1 MKILHIVWCYGSAL
15 KEILH
20 ALCYTR
26 CDVKKC
32 NVLQRCKRL
41 PQNACGKFSN
51 SDCVLKKPILWFWFF
66 NFITR
71 TAGYFH
77 IKEIKYLN
85 NDHSLKG
92 GSPHF
97 NIFKGE
103 WKGKKRKKKSS
114 LKHEKEATT
123 QKNCSRIR
131 GSNWVPAIFLRFLT
145 CVFGKVRWNW
155 FAKCIAIVSQSAL
168 QLFLHAKCFG
178 IFCFAKC
185 VAIVICRV
193 CWNRNCFA
201 KCVGIFVF
209 SCVCVCVW
217 VGWCV
222 RAREME
228 SRKKD
233 AAATAGVSSH
243 HHRSHGGGA
252 AHHHGSSRTHRR
264 KDPPPNSRQI
274 LGLMFLLSAVGFV
287 LLLAG
292 VTLTGTTIT
301 VLLATPVVI
310 FFSPVWIPLATVA
323 FFAVSALLGAGAF
336 GVAAVSAVSWV
347 YNYFR
352 GRHPDGSDR
361 VSSYVKPQI
370 SRKFIKVFSD
380 FTLYY
385 SCGLFSALLEG
396 KSCGVVSVQFGRKTN

>member
-1 MKILHIVWCYGSAL
+1 MGDRIGSLPFFCVSWPACLAKSVEIDSQSAL
-15 KEILH
+15 QLFRK
-20 ALCYTR
+20 AR
-26 CDVKKC
+26 CNRFC
-32 NVLQRCKRL
+32 MQSVLEL
-41 PQNACGKFSN
+41 F
-51 SDCVLKKPILWFWFF
+51 
-66 NFITR
+66 
-71 TAGYFH
+71 
-77 IKEIKYLN
+77 
-85 NDHSLKG
+85 
-92 GSPHF
+92 
-97 NIFKGE
+97 
-103 WKGKKRKKKSS
+103 
-114 LKHEKEATT
+114 
-123 QKNCSRIR
+123 
-131 GSNWVPAIFLRFLT
+131 
-145 CVFGKVRWNW
+145 
-155 FAKCIAIVSQSAL
+155 VSQSAL
-168 QLFLHAKCFG
+168 QLF
-178 IFCFAKC
+178 
-185 VAIVICRV
+185 CRV

-209 SCVCVCVW
+209 SCVCV
-217 VGWCV
+217 GWCV

-228 SRKKD
+228 SHKKA

-274 LGLMFLLSAVGFV
+274 LGLIFLLSAVGFV

-352 GRHPDGSDR
+352 GRHPYGSDR
-361 VSSYVKPQI
+361 VSSYVIPQI
-370 SRKFIKVFSD
+370 SRKSINFFPD

-385 SCGLFSALLEG
+385 SYGCF
-396 KSCGVVSVQFGRKTN
+396 QP

>member
-1 MKILHIVWCYGSAL
+1 MQS
-15 KEILH
+15 
-20 ALCYTR
+20 
-26 CDVKKC
+26 
-32 NVLQRCKRL
+32 VLE
-41 PQNACGKFSN
+41 
-51 SDCVLKKPILWFWFF
+51 FF
-66 NFITR
+66 
-71 TAGYFH
+71 
-77 IKEIKYLN
+77 
-85 NDHSLKG
+85 
-92 GSPHF
+92 
-97 NIFKGE
+97 
-103 WKGKKRKKKSS
+103 
-114 LKHEKEATT
+114 
-123 QKNCSRIR
+123 
-131 GSNWVPAIFLRFLT
+131 
-145 CVFGKVRWNW
+145 
-155 FAKCIAIVSQSAL
+155 VSQSAL
-168 QLFLHAKCFG
+168 QLFLQSVLKSKLFCKVRWN
-178 IFCFAKC
+178 FCFLLC
-185 VAIVICRV
+185 V
-193 CWNRNCFA
+193 
-201 KCVGIFVF
+201 
-209 SCVCVCVW
+209 CVCVCVW

-228 SRKKD
+228 SRKK
-233 AAATAGVSSH
+233 AVAATAGVSSH

-352 GRHPDGSDR
+352 GRHPYGSDR
-361 VSSYVKPQI
+361 VSSYIKPQI

-385 SCGLFSALLEG
+385 SRGLFSALLEG